1 MASKQYIPYDRF
13 YKPKDR
19 VRVARFL
26 VSRSRNPQERAY
38 SILDFLQWAKV
49 IPQQPLGIRSTGR
62 FAFPSASRRFLG
74 IITLIGKCF
83 LCLLYRRCK
92 EKKTLLICMA
102 SSGCSSAYA
111 SASIGDIFL
120 ISSSVGLLFVFLF
133 ML

>member
-1 MASKQYIPYDRF
+1 MEGGGIVASKQYIPYDRF

-74 IITLIGKCF
+74 VSLPKVSYFVRNKPAAALRI
-83 LCLLYRRCK
+83 YRMSD
-92 EKKTLLICMA
+92 ICGVPAFPA
-102 SSGCSSAYA
+102 S
-111 SASIGDIFL
+111 
-120 ISSSVGLLFVFLF
+120 FVAAGF
-133 ML
+133 

>member
-1 MASKQYIPYDRF
+1 MEGGGIVASKQYIPYDRF

-74 IITLIGKCF
+74 VSLPKVPLVVRHKPATALRV
-83 LCLLYRRCK
+83 YRMSDIRSVSAL
-92 EKKTLLICMA
+92 ESSFVATGFRARFDMA
-102 SSGCSSAYA
+102 IA
-111 SASIGDIFL
+111 
-120 ISSSVGLLFVFLF
+120 
-133 ML
+133 

>member
-62 FAFPSASRRFLG
+62 FAFSSASRRFLG
-74 IITLIGKCF
+74 VSLPKVSLVVRHKIATTL
-83 LCLLYRRCK
+83 RVD
-92 EKKTLLICMA
+92 CM
-102 SSGCSSAYA
+102 SNVRSMSALEPSLVA
-111 SASIGDIFL
+111 TGFRARFNIAIA
-120 ISSSVGLLFVFLF
+120 
-133 ML
+133 

>member
-62 FAFPSASRRFLG
+62 FAFSSASRRFLG
-74 IITLIGKCF
+74 VSFPKV
-83 LCLLYRRCK
+83 
-92 EKKTLLICMA
+92 
-102 SSGCSSAYA
+102 S
-111 SASIGDIFL
+111 
-120 ISSSVGLLFVFLF
+120 LFVGNKPATSLRVDCMSDVRSMSTLESSLVTPGFRARF
-133 ML
+133 DIAIA

>member
-74 IITLIGKCF
+74 VSLPKVPLVVRHKPATVLRV
-83 LCLLYRRCK
+83 YRMGNVCGMPTFPTSFVAAGFR
-92 EKKTLLICMA
+92 A
-102 SSGCSSAYA
+102 SFHVAVA
-111 SASIGDIFL
+111 
-120 ISSSVGLLFVFLF
+120 
-133 ML
+133 